1 MLMTLLPY
9 RPAHIAGS
17 SQKKTIIPSLTKRRG
32 VFERDKLEHV
42 KSLLVELNA
51 DGFPERTYSKTRL
64 SILEK
69 EINTDD
75 PNAYFDV
82 PEEHIGEVENAL
94 MQVSSEGPLENS
106 TIEAAKE
113 VRVRRILD
121 AEMQLAEDPDA
132 ILEMAEEQL
141 NEADNT
147 PLHGLVQSPS
157 RMPGGSSMRNIVSE
171 PVFKTR
177 MQLLNGG
184 RYYNGCRRQNLR
196 VDIYLP
202 MNIIATIN
210 VNKYPQHR
218 LLVRAELKQPGERH
232 PNCWARNVLDSDAG
246 ARLAITI
253 TREEGDHFITVYA
266 TNNGYWAPYK
276 ANTFV
281 DWLNGMGYVQ
291 ISQTPRRYLHFQPH
305 LLEGLPEELMYFVN
319 GGYIDDKGVKFKNE
333 SERESRT

>member
-1 MLMTLLPY
+1 MDLPELQLICQNILELAMCRAFQSLPPSSLTQIFGEDADKPYTLSPETRSATTIDTLSSSIRFWLYTKGFKRDEDIVRLQERGSSLAEALLMLMTLLPY

-132 ILEMAEEQL
+132 ILEMAEEQ
-141 NEADNT
+141 
-147 PLHGLVQSPS
+147 
-157 RMPGGSSMRNIVSE
+157 
-171 PVFKTR
+171 
-177 MQLLNGG
+177 
-184 RYYNGCRRQNLR
+184 
-196 VDIYLP
+196 
-202 MNIIATIN
+202 
-210 VNKYPQHR
+210 
-218 LLVRAELKQPGERH
+218 
-232 PNCWARNVLDSDAG
+232 
-246 ARLAITI
+246 
-253 TREEGDHFITVYA
+253 
-266 TNNGYWAPYK
+266 
-276 ANTFV
+276 
-281 DWLNGMGYVQ
+281 WL
-291 ISQTPRRYLHFQPH
+291 
-305 LLEGLPEELMYFVN
+305 
-319 GGYIDDKGVKFKNE
+319 
-333 SERESRT
+333 